1 MKYSQWIGIVS
12 ALLLIAA
19 CFMPWAYFPDL
30 GKNFTGFFSEKNIYG
45 RPGKV
50 LIFFS
55 VAEILLFAIPRVWA
69 KRANILVS
77 ALAIACAIKCYLLY
91 TSCYGGLCPGKRVG
105 IFVVLGSAVIAL
117 MAALLPDLPIRTGE
131 GGDDTAAE

>member
-1 MKYSQWIGIVS
+1 MKYSQWIGM
-12 ALLLIAA
+12 AAAFLLIAA

-55 VAEILLFAIPRVWA
+55 AAEIVLFAIPRVWA

-77 ALAIACAIKCYLLY
+77 ALTIAFAIKSYILY
-91 TSCYGGLCPGKRVG
+91 TACYGGLCPDKKVG
-105 IFVVLGSAVIAL
+105 IFLVLGSAVITL
-117 MAALLPDLPIRTGE
+117 VAALLPDLPIRTE
-131 GGDDTAAE
+131 EE